1 MKLEWNK
8 MKSFK
13 QYITEL
19 FEKPYPF
26 KQTDTIDHNVAM
38 AIERINND
46 SFDEIEYAENGGT
59 DFSEARYTFKT
70 DDGRTIRVDFEYELH
85 LWFSECE
92 INFSDVGSKKRK
104 NKASN
109 SDYEATGEGDEF
121 KIMSTVMAI
130 ISKEISNVSP
140 TRIIFESMK
149 SERVGDTSRRMK
161 TGRTKLYKTMV
172 KRFAGKLGYKVK
184 NMEEKVVDFR
194 FVLEK
199 K

>member
-1 MKLEWNK
+1 
-8 MKSFK
+8 MKSFN
-13 QYITEL
+13 QYITEV
-19 FEKPYPF
+19 FDKPYPF
-26 KQTDTIDHNVAM
+26 KQTDTIDHNM
-38 AIERINND
+38 AIAIELINND
-46 SFDEIEYAENGGT
+46 QFDDEEYEENAGT
-59 DFSEARYTFKT
+59 DFSESRYTFKT
-70 DDGRTIRVDFEYELH
+70 DDGRTIRVDFEYLISAERTG
-85 LWFSECE
+85 FYSECE

-161 TGRTKLYKTMV
+161 TGRTKLYKSMV

-184 NMEEKVVDFR
+184 KIEEKDVDFV